1 LEKVRNENFR
11 RQGKVTHTA
20 QKIMELFQRDHK
32 MKAGMV
38 IPFPQLSFSAKEWGQ
53 NYLAELKEA
62 MEELRDE
69 GHIVIT
75 PSDGLELTEEGYNYL
90 VD

>member
-1 LEKVRNENFR
+1 MTN
-11 RQGKVTHTA
+11 TA
-20 QKIMELFQRDHK
+20 LRIMQLFQRDNK

-38 IPFPQLSFSAKEWGQ
+38 IPFSRLSFCAKEWDQ
-53 NYLAELKEA
+53 NHLVKLKEA
-62 MEELRDE
+62 MEELRAE
-69 GHIVIT
+69 GYIIIT